1 MRLGLALAHGR
12 RLYVKSQKP
21 IIKLIVLLKEYL
33 STPPVLRAFR
43 RGSPFTSYIIAKE
56 VVSVL
61 CCLDAEMSM
70 F

>member
-33 STPPVLRAFR
+33 STPPVLHAFR
-43 RGSPFTSYIIAKE
+43 RGAPFTSYIIAE
-56 VVSVL
+56 EDVL
-61 CCLDAEMSM
+61 VLSCLDTETRL
-70 F
+70 